1 MTNHVAR
8 LYLLAASVLGF
19 FVAWAGIAAHPWQQA
34 AAPAPASPALARLR
48 AAPPRRRRPSPAAGR
63 PPPSQA
69 GGPGCPRGH
78 AAAADDDPN
87 FLMLRHH
94 FKAMGTEIELLL
106 EADGDNSPLFQAED
120 EFRRLESLLSRFQP
134 DSELSRL
141 NRAGELS
148 VGPELLELAELA
160 VAARERTAGRFDPTV
175 HDAVCAAG
183 YDRSFELIDGS
194 AGRLGRGAAALRW
207 PRRRR
212 SRRGPRHARA
222 RLSARPGRHRQRL
235 GGGSCA
241 CRSSARRGLRS

>member
-1 MTNHVAR
+1 
-8 LYLLAASVLGF
+8 
-19 FVAWAGIAAHPWQQA
+19 
-34 AAPAPASPALARLR
+34 
-48 AAPPRRRRPSPAAGR
+48 
-63 PPPSQA
+63 
-69 GGPGCPRGH
+69 
-78 AAAADDDPN
+78 
-87 FLMLRHH
+87 MLRHH

-106 EADGDNSPLFQAED
+106 EADGDNSPLFQAEG

-194 AGRLGRGAAALRW
+194 GRSAGRGAAALRW
-207 PRRRR
+207 PRQRR

-222 RLSARPGRHRQRL
+222 RLPARPGRHRQRL
-235 GGGSCA
+235 GGGSRA
-241 CRSSARRGLRS
+241 CPSSARRGLRS